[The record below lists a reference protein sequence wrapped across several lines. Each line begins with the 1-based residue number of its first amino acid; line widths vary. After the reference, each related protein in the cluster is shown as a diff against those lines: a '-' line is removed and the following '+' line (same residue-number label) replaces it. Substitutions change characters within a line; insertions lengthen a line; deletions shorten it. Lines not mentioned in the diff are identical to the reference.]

1 MPVRPPTFCEFFAGG
16 GLVRAGLGPGW
27 SCLLANDID
36 ARKAASYRRN
46 WGGEA
51 LFEGDV
57 RAAGP
62 HLPAL
67 APDLVWASFPCQDL
81 SLAGSGAGLEGARS
95 GAFWPF
101 WGHMHTLAQSGRAP
115 GLIVLENVAGLLS
128 SRQGRDFA
136 AIAQAFAGLGYRLG
150 GLVIDAAC
158 FLPQSRPRLF
168 LLGVRA
174 EMELPAGLVCGAGQ
188 SEWTPPALQRAAAG
202 SAGWVWW
209 RVPPPPRRNTTLAD
223 VLEESPP
230 DAQWRTGAETQR
242 LLALMAPSH
251 RARLEEAR
259 AAGVRMVGALYR
271 RTRPAGDGG
280 RVQRAEVRFDGLAGC
295 LRTPGGG
302 SSRQTILLIEGGE
315 VRARLLS
322 PRETARLMGLPEEYI
337 LPAAATDAYHLTGD
351 GVAVPVVKHLS
362 EHLFLPLLRGQG
374 ARRAA

>member
-1 MPVRPPTFCEFFAGG
+1 MPARPPTFCEFFAGG
-16 GLVRAGLGPGW
+16 GMVRAGLGPGW

-57 RAAGP
+57 REAGP

-101 WGHMHTLAQSGRAP
+101 WGHMHMLAQSGRAP

-128 SRQGRDFA
+128 SHQRRDFA

-150 GLVIDAAC
+150 GLVIDAAR

-188 SEWTPPALQRAAAG
+188 PEWTPTALQRAAAG

-209 RVPPPPRRNTTLAD
+209 RLPPPPRRNTTLAD
-223 VLEESPP
+223 VLEECPP

-259 AAGVRMVGALYR
+259 AEGVRMVGALYR

-322 PRETARLMGLPEEYI
+322 PRETARLMGLPEAYI
-337 LPAAATDAYHLTGD
+337 LPARATDAYHLTGD